1 MRLTNKRILLALS
14 LTLSMVLTLAASGGA
29 LSADKHPGAN
39 PCAAN
44 PCAAMNPCSMKNPC
58 AAIQASSDNVPIRRW
73 PLKDY
78 KKVVERGT
86 LLWNDT
92 RLGTSGVSCASC
104 HPNGALLNAKP
115 FPKHIK
121 MTGDIVTLDQMIN
134 FCMINPMKAAKPLAW
149 NSQKL
154 TALAAYVTEQ
164 TLKKKNPCAANPC
177 SMNPCATRNP
187 CSMKNPCGN

>member
-1 MRLTNKRILLALS
+1 MRLTRKKTLLAWS
-14 LTLSMVLTLAASGGA
+14 LTLSMVLMLAASGDTLA
-29 LSADKHPGAN
+29 ADKHPGAN

-44 PCAAMNPCSMKNPC
+44 PCATNPCSMKNPC
-58 AAIQASSDNVPIRRW
+58 SARQTSSDIVPIRKW
-73 PLKDY
+73 PLKNY
-78 KKVVERGT
+78 KKVVEKGK

-92 RLGTSGVSCASC
+92 KLGTSGTSCASC
-104 HPNGALLNAKP
+104 HPNGALLDAKP
-115 FPKHIK
+115 YPRHIK

-134 FCMINPMKAAKPLAW
+134 FCMTNPMKAKPLVW

-164 TLKKKNPCAANPC
+164 TLKKNPC

-187 CSMKNPCGN
+187 CAMKNPCGN